1 MGGGSRTKALS
12 IQVLGKYQI
21 PENVKIALY
30 CNLLACYEVL
40 RLNSYDLEGCYKACC
55 KKDSNSLDLVPSPK
69 QKKAGTWCVVVIS
82 VAATVVVED
91 IILDHLKRRTS
102 VLFFDSFT
110 C

>member
-12 IQVLGKYQI
+12 IQVLDKYQI
-21 PENVKIALY
+21 PKNVKIALY

-69 QKKAGTWCVVVIS
+69 PKIS
-82 VAATVVVED
+82 RHLMYSCNFRGSYCVED
-91 IILDHLKRRTS
+91 IILDHLKRRVS